1 MRTFRIPMVLLAA
14 VAATLL
20 SACGAK
26 GDTDLA
32 SGTPSP
38 GTSYSIGKDTP
49 TDVELSP
56 SPTASTDSGSGDNG
70 GSDGGNVRKD
80 PWIEYFRIKQKPHC
94 PSGDWPNGRE
104 ATVEWRVTGTDKVT
118 ISVDGGGIYDT
129 YGASGSQSFSF
140 PCGDWDPGQTA
151 KHTYKLMTVGGGP
164 VAQKT
169 ITATATVSGGTTT
182 SPSPGAEAAA
192 PDAP

>member
-1 MRTFRIPMVLLAA
+1 MVLLAA

-26 GDTDLA
+26 GDTNLA

-38 GTSYSIGKDTP
+38 GTSYSIGEDTA
-49 TDVELSP
+49 TDVQLTP
-56 SPTASTDSGSGDNG
+56 SPTPTADSGDPG
-70 GSDGGNVRKD
+70 GTDGGNVRKD
-80 PWIEYFRIKQKPHC
+80 PWIEYFRVKQTPKC
-94 PSGDWPNGRE
+94 PSGQWPNGRE
-104 ATVEWRVTGTDKVT
+104 AIVEWRVTGADKVT
-118 ISVDGGGIYDT
+118 ISVDGHGIYDT

-151 KHTYKLMTVGGGP
+151 KHTYLLMTVGGGP
-164 VAQKT
+164 VAKKT